1 MKERML
7 LKIRFYPIANTAEIR
22 FLPRNGKLH
31 TGGYLLV
38 FLFFV
43 SRKIVWYWYLLQF
56 DSSDLSLQSGSLS
69 HRKWLEIQLVVLNLY
84 VLQENWPASHSGA
97 ARKKEKNIHWLFGFS
112 RKKNLF
118 LMINCGD
125 CELNIHDQTNS
136 FSIESQFNQFSV

>member
-97 ARKKEKNIHWLFGFS
+97 ARKKEKNIHWLFGFY
-112 RKKNLF
+112 RKNFVSHGKY
-118 LMINCGD
+118 GD
-125 CELNIHDQTNS
+125 YELNIHDNTNTI
-136 FSIESQFNQFSV
+136 SIESQFYQFPV